1 MEDGM
6 AATLTDAQIQVLK
19 NPNFAF
25 MATLMP
31 DGRPQVSPV
40 WIEYDGKHVLINSE
54 EKRLKVRNLKRDPR
68 ISVAIAKQE
77 NPYEYVEIR
86 GKVVD
91 MTTEGAAE
99 DIDRLA
105 KKYLGQDKYPYNKPG
120 DQRII
125 LKIEPL
131 EVAKTM

>member
-1 MEDGM
+1 M
-6 AATLTDAQIQVLK
+6 AANLTDEQIKILK
-19 NPNFAF
+19 DKNFAF

-40 WIEYDGKHVLINSE
+40 WVEYDGEHVIINSE
-54 EKRLKVRNLKRDPR
+54 VKRLKVRNLKRDPR
-68 ISVAIAKQE
+68 ISIAVAKTD

-91 MTTEGAAE
+91 MTTEGASE
-99 DIDRLA
+99 GIDMLA
-105 KKYLGQDKYPYNKPG
+105 KKYLGQDKYPYNQPG
-120 DQRII
+120 DQRVI

-131 EVAKTM
+131 EVAKT

>member
-1 MEDGM
+1 M
-6 AATLTDAQIQVLK
+6 AATLTDAQAQVLK

-68 ISVAIAKQE
+68 ISIAIAKQE

-86 GKVVD
+86 GKVVE
-91 MTTEGAAE
+91 MTTEGAAD

-120 DQRII
+120 DVRII
-125 LKIEPL
+125 LKIEPI